1 MKNLIWGFILGV
13 AAMDIA
19 FTCVCR
25 DSANEWESNPIA
37 SLVLQSKGVLGAV
50 VYRVVWLGYA
60 GVLARLR
67 TRLSWIITPV
77 WGAGHVYL
85 LITLI
90 QSCQYLPTLRG

>member
-37 SLVLQSKGVLGAV
+37 ALVLQSKGVLGAV
-50 VYRVVWLGYA
+50 VYRVAWLGYA
-60 GVLARLR
+60 GIMARLR

-77 WGAGHVYL
+77 WGVGHVYL

-90 QSCQYLPTLRG
+90 QACQYVPTLRG

>member
-19 FTCVCR
+19 FTWVCR

-37 SLVLQSKGVLGAV
+37 ALVFQSKGVLGAV
-50 VYRVVWLGYA
+50 VYRVAWLGYA
-60 GVLARLR
+60 GIMARLR

-77 WGAGHVYL
+77 WGVGHVYL

-90 QSCQYLPTLRG
+90 QACQYVPTLRG